1 MPSAYA
7 LANHLRSQ
15 ISGIDIIVRKRLLD
29 EKVVSNPGRAI
40 DLVLCNA
47 WAEVVKGPTSCKPG
61 VGGLYKELFASV
73 TIGEPDLHK
82 FSPLPPREQIQ
93 SSRERR

>member
-40 DLVLCNA
+40 DLVL
-47 WAEVVKGPTSCKPG
+47 
-61 VGGLYKELFASV
+61 
-73 TIGEPDLHK
+73 
-82 FSPLPPREQIQ
+82 
-93 SSRERR
+93 